1 MKLIKNGTVMTMGP
15 QGTLCADVLIDKG
28 KIINIAEN
36 LSAEQAEI
44 IDASGLLVLP
54 GLVDAHSHI
63 GGFDTRTGAQDL
75 NESVS
80 PLTPQLNAYDG
91 IDPASPQFLKALET
105 GITAS
110 GIVPGSANVICG
122 LGCVI
127 KSAGTSLESRCIK
140 QPFAMKAAVGGN
152 PKGVYGKRNQSPMTR
167 MAISETIRE
176 YFHSV
181 QDYRKKKAEAAGDP
195 AKMPKFDQGLEN
207 GGLVLD
213 KKIPLKIHV
222 YQHDILTCIELAKE
236 FDFRITIDHALGSSD
251 FLDEIE
257 AEKDRLAIIYGPIGA
272 QKSPNELHLVDI
284 GCLKDLDER
293 GVLCAIMTDGPAR
306 NPWMILAQA
315 GEAVRFGCPADRV
328 LRMITINAA
337 AILGCEDRIGSLE
350 PGKDADLVLF
360 DKNPVVYT
368 SAKVKMTLVD
378 GEIVYQAD

>member
-15 QGTLCADVLIDKG
+15 QGTLQADILIENG
-28 KIINIAEN
+28 KIVDIAEKIT
-36 LSAEQAEI
+36 AEGAELI
-44 IDASGLLVLP
+44 AASGLLVLP

-63 GGFDTRTGAQDL
+63 GGFDTKTGAQDL
-75 NESVS
+75 NESVN
-80 PLTPQLNAYDG
+80 PVTAQLNAYDG
-91 IDPASPQFLKALET
+91 VDPLSPQFASALET

-127 KSAGTSLESRCIK
+127 KSAGSSLAERCVR
-140 QPFAMKAAVGGN
+140 QPFALKAAVGGN

-167 MAISETIRE
+167 MAIAETIRE
-176 YFHSV
+176 YFHQV
-181 QDYRKKKAEAAGDP
+181 QDYRQKKQEAKADP

-207 GGLVLD
+207 GELVLD

-236 FDFRITIDHALGSSD
+236 FDIRITIDHALGSSD

-272 QKSPNELHLVDI
+272 QKGPNELHLVDT

-315 GEAVRFGCPADRV
+315 GEAVRFGCPAERV

-337 AILGCEDRIGSLE
+337 TILGCEDRIGSLE
-350 PGKDADLVLF
+350 VGKDADLVLF
-360 DKNPVVYT
+360 DQNPVVST
-368 SAKVKMTLVD
+368 AAKALLTMVD
-378 GEIVYQAD
+378 GEVVYRR

>member
-15 QGTLCADVLIDKG
+15 QGTLQADILIENG
-28 KIINIAEN
+28 KIIDIAEKIT
-36 LSAEQAEI
+36 AEGAEI

-63 GGFDTRTGAQDL
+63 GGFDTKTGAQDL
-75 NESVS
+75 NESVN
-80 PLTPQLNAYDG
+80 PVTAQLNAYDG
-91 IDPASPQFLKALET
+91 VDPLSPQFASALET

-127 KSAGTSLESRCIK
+127 KSAGTSLAERCVK
-140 QPFAMKAAVGGN
+140 QPFALKAAVGGN

-167 MAISETIRE
+167 MAIAETIRE
-176 YFHSV
+176 YFHQV
-181 QDYRKKKAEAAGDP
+181 QDYRQKKEAKADP

-207 GGLVLD
+207 GELVLD

-236 FDFRITIDHALGSSD
+236 FDIRITIDHALGSSD

-272 QKSPNELHLVDI
+272 QKGPNELHLVDT
-284 GCLKDLDER
+284 GCLKELDER

-306 NPWMILAQA
+306 NPWM
-315 GEAVRFGCPADRV
+315 
-328 LRMITINAA
+328 T
-337 AILGCEDRIGSLE
+337 ILGCEDRIGSLE
-350 PGKDADLVLF
+350 VGKDADLVLF
-360 DKNPVVYT
+360 DQNPVVST
-368 SAKVKMTLVD
+368 AAKALLTMVD
-378 GEIVYQAD
+378 GEVVYRR